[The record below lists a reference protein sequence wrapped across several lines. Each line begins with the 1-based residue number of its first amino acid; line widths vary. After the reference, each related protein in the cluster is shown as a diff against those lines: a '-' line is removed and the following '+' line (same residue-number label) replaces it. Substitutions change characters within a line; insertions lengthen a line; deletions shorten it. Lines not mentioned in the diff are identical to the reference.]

1 MENNH
6 LTQLAQEILS
16 SSSAINWKQARSGW
30 KGGQNV
36 NKVSSKAQLSYDIAR
51 CSFLNDE
58 QKAQLFNAL
67 DNKINK
73 EGELRIDHERSRD
86 FPKNKQA
93 CEEKFID
100 LLVTALTPEKERKV
114 GIPKKIDTTLSDDE
128 QAKQRKLKKTI
139 SIAKHK
145 AKANKIQHKD
155 KKKMRAKTTYS
166 EE

>member
-6 LTQLAQEILS
+6 LTQLAQEILA
-16 SSSAINWKQARSGW
+16 SSSAISWKQARSGW

-51 CSFLNDE
+51 CTFLNAE
-58 QKAQLFNAL
+58 QKEQLFNAL

-73 EGELRIDHERSRD
+73 DGELRIDHERSRD

-93 CEEKFID
+93 CEEKFIA
-100 LLVTALTPEKERKV
+100 LLTDALTPVKERKV
-114 GIPKKIDTTLSDDE
+114 GIPKKIDTSLPDVE

-139 SIAKHK
+139 GIAKHK

-155 KKKMRAKTTYS
+155 KKKMRAKASYS

>member
-1 MENNH
+1 M
-6 LTQLAQEILS
+6 
-16 SSSAINWKQARSGW
+16 
-30 KGGQNV
+30 
-36 NKVSSKAQLSYDIAR
+36 SSKAQLSYDIAR
-51 CSFLNDE
+51 CTFLNAE
-58 QKAQLFNAL
+58 QKEQLFHAL

-73 EGELRIDHERSRD
+73 DGELRIDHERSRD

-114 GIPKKIDTTLSDDE
+114 GIPKKIDTTLPDDE

-139 SIAKHK
+139 SLAKYK
-145 AKANKIQHKD
+145 AKANKMQHKD
-155 KKKMRAKTTYS
+155 KKKMRAKASS